1 MKHGLATRSNESSI
15 FAYAEDIWEKI
26 DRLNICRSELF
37 SKLKIKNTLRM
48 LAFNLINIVDTRI
61 YKDSNIVKIIQEL
74 RKHVALLKQDKG
86 NGIVLFNMKDYT
98 DSVEHLFKD
107 RQKFQI
113 LNTNPTIT

>member
-26 DRLNICRSELF
+26 DRVNICGSELF
-37 SKLKIKNTLRM
+37 SKLKFKNTLRM

-61 YKDSNIVKIIQEL
+61 YKDSNIVKIVQEL

-86 NGIVLFNMKDYT
+86 NGIVLSNMKDYT

-107 RQKFQI
+107 RKKFQI